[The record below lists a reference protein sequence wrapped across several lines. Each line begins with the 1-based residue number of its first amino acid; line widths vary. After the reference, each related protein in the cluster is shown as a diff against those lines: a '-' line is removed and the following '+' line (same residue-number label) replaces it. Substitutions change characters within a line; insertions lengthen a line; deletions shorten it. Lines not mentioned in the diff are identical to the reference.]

1 MAASPP
7 VLTVRRNFP
16 RPPEALV
23 ARFRDAPT
31 GWVVDANGRR
41 GALDHRLRPITRAMR
56 FTGVALT
63 VHSRARDNLAP
74 YAAIAYAKPGD
85 ALVVA
90 ADAYEEASV
99 AGDIL
104 LGMAKN
110 KGVVALVTD
119 GMVRDVDG
127 LNAVGIPVFARGLT
141 PNSPYKDGPG
151 TIGLPIALGGV
162 AVDAGDLIVGDQD
175 GLVVVPRAALEAVV
189 AALDEVKGKEAK
201 MDELVR
207 KGATVPPWM
216 EQTLEEKGVR
226 FVD

>member
-1 MAASPP
+1 MAANPP

-23 ARFRDAPT
+23 ARFRDAPS

-41 GALDHRLRPITRAMR
+41 GALDYRIRPITRSMR
-56 FTGVALT
+56 FAGVALT

-85 ALVVA
+85 VLVVA

-110 KGVVALVTD
+110 KGVIALVTD

-151 TIGLPIALGGV
+151 TIGLPVALGGV
-162 AVDAGDLIVGDQD
+162 AVDAGDLIVGNQD
-175 GLVVVPRAALEAVV
+175 GLVVVARAALEAVA

-216 EQTLEEKGVR
+216 EQTLAEKGVR

>member
-1 MAASPP
+1 MAANPP

-23 ARFRDAPT
+23 ARFRDAPS

-41 GALDHRLRPITRAMR
+41 GALDYRIRPITRAMR
-56 FTGVALT
+56 FAGVALT

-74 YAAIAYAKPGD
+74 YAAIAYARPGD
-85 ALVVA
+85 VLVVA

-151 TIGLPIALGGV
+151 TIGLPVALGGV

-175 GLVVVPRAALEAVV
+175 GLVVVARAALEAVA

>member
-1 MAASPP
+1 MAANPP

-23 ARFRDAPT
+23 ARFRDAPS

-41 GALDHRLRPITRAMR
+41 GALDYRIRPITRAMR
-56 FTGVALT
+56 FAGVALT

-85 ALVVA
+85 VLVVA

-151 TIGLPIALGGV
+151 TIGLPVALGGV

-175 GLVVVPRAALEAVV
+175 GLVVVARAALEAVA